1 MSPKKNLKTF
11 IIFFLYFLSYFLY
24 YLSLEKCSLGFDI
37 CCLKKEWIK
46 KKLIQIILSS
56 IIESILYVLIYF
68 KLISKKHFIHFIV
81 VFVIFY
87 KFSHGK
93 DFDNHGFFNFIGFF
107 SISIIL
113 AFFLIVIIKL
123 ASLIKKKKIIFL

>member
-1 MSPKKNLKTF
+1 M
-11 IIFFLYFLSYFLY
+11 
-24 YLSLEKCSLGFDI
+24 GFDI

-46 KKLIQIILSS
+46 NKLIQIILSS